1 VPSATAADILGVKGG
16 NMKANKAKRDNMG
29 NVPHLPKNK
38 SAKDKKEEW
47 LSNVVIRPTRPK
59 N

>member
-1 VPSATAADILGVKGG
+1 MPSVIRVAILGAKGG

-29 NVPHLPKNK
+29 NVPHLPKKK

-47 LSNVVIRPTRPK
+47 LSNIAIRPVRPK

>member
-1 VPSATAADILGVKGG
+1 VDSVSVKGG
-16 NMKANKAKRDNMG
+16 FMRTNKAKRENMG
-29 NVPHLPKNK
+29 NVPHLPKKK
-38 SAKDKKEEW
+38 SAKEKKEEW

>member
-1 VPSATAADILGVKGG
+1 VLNAIVVDSVSVKGG
-16 NMKANKAKRDNMG
+16 FMRTNKAKRENMG
-29 NVPHLPKNK
+29 NVPHLPKKK
-38 SAKDKKEEW
+38 SAKEKKEEW